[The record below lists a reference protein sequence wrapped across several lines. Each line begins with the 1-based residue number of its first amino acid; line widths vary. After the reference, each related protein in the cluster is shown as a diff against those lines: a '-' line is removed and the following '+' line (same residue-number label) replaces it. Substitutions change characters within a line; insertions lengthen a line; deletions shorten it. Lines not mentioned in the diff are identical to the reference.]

1 MNPRQMRGVSARDL
15 FKTAPLGGDIRNSLF
30 AQLGGLGAREQWAQ
44 DMGGGVDEAG
54 NVMYGTDPTTNALA
68 SLNDY
73 TFDWTQG
80 DKRAGTLLAYDP
92 SGKQVGSFNQA
103 PESGTKDFLDFAAL
117 AAAGFGGLGAL
128 GLGPLG
134 GLLGGVGGAAN
145 PAIGNGAFLGEA
157 AASGLGGAGG
167 AGLGTTGAGMTAAGS
182 GIGGT
187 GAGLSAGAGLTSP
200 TMQALAASGAAGGG
214 AGLGT
219 AGAAGGGMLS
229 TLANSPWAKLIP
241 AAGQLLGTYMQAQST
256 KDAVRANAEQ
266 QQKSLDLLTRMYG
279 EGVARQQPFLQGGT
293 EDYNRLRS
301 LMSGGPGA
309 AQQFL
314 QMDPG
319 YGFRLSEG
327 LKAVDRQAAA
337 RGGLISGGAL
347 KASQRYGQ
355 DLASQEFGNAYN
367 RLAGLAQIGP
377 SSAGVMNQLGQN
389 YATGAGNVYGQLGE
403 VGGNAALARGS
414 AYSGGVNQL
423 SRLAGQYFGQPPG
436 G

>member
-1 MNPRQMRGVSARDL
+1 MADPRNLKRVKLQ
-15 FKTAPLGGDIRNSLF
+15 DIT
-30 AQLGGLGAREQWAQ
+30 GL
-44 DMGGGVDEAG
+44 
-54 NVMYGTDPTTNALA
+54 NALGSGILNPLFQQKGFSGSSWGTPGGNLESGETQYLPTPNSNA
-68 SLNDY
+68 LNAYNDY
-73 TFDWTQG
+73 TFDWTQRDRG
-80 DKRAGTLLAYDP
+80 EGTLTGYDP
-92 SGKQVGSFNQA
+92 QGNPIGSFYQA
-103 PESGTKDFLDFAAL
+103 PRRSALSEMGEAAAL
-117 AAAGFGGLGAL
+117 AAAGFGGIGLL

-134 GLLGGVGGAAN
+134 GLLGGVGGA
-145 PAIGNGAFLGEA
+145 GAAGGGL
-157 AASGLGGAGG
+157 SGAGGAGAGTITGGAGG
-167 AGLGTTGAGMTAAGS
+167 AGLGTAGAGMTAAGS

-266 QQKSLDLLTRMYG
+266 QQKSLDLLTRMYE
-279 EGVARQQPFLQGGT
+279 EGTARQQPFLRGGT

-367 RLAGLAQIGP
+367 RLARLAEIGP

-389 YATGAGNVYGQLGE
+389 YASGAGNVYGQLGE
-403 VGGNAALARGS
+403 TGANAALTRGS
-414 AYSGGVNQL
+414 AYSGGLNEL
-423 SRLAGQYFGQPPG
+423 SRLAGQYFGQRPG